1 MLLRNSLGR
10 PRAAEWARLSWE
22 ETAQRFKDIFLSG
35 GEYDTGIRGAE
46 QLSPVAA
53 AHRILCNVF
62 GMIPFSLYRKD
73 GDARV
78 PAHDHWIDRVF
89 QIGRASCR
97 ERV

>member
-53 AHRILCNVF
+53 A
-62 GMIPFSLYRKD
+62 
-73 GDARV
+73 
-78 PAHDHWIDRVF
+78 
-89 QIGRASCR
+89 QIGRAH
-97 ERV
+97 V